1 MENIVQTGQTTVTY
15 ILFHPKALPLRMI
28 TGLNCVLFWRLA
40 MRELIQ
46 IIPYIDLAIIV
57 LVIFFVYIGWVQG
70 TPRLLMVLGSIY
82 TGFLLAAIYYHLFAV
97 TLLTFFKLNSI
108 FTAELISFL
117 VLDVLVTALMLA
129 LLFNLFG
136 HIEVK
141 NRLAV
146 FDKLFGS
153 ILGMVCG
160 VLVVG
165 ILITMLRVPY
175 EANKQRLNSTSEM
188 PVVQLFN
195 QGYEKSALASYFIKG
210 APYFLYSLKPML
222 PPEIQQKGAVPLL
235 ESIMAQ
241 H

>member
-1 MENIVQTGQTTVTY
+1 
-15 ILFHPKALPLRMI
+15 
-28 TGLNCVLFWRLA
+28 

-46 IIPYIDLAIIV
+46 LIPYLDIAIVV
-57 LVIFFVYIGWVQG
+57 LVIFFVYIGWVHG
-70 TPRLLMVLGSIY
+70 TPRILMVLGSVY

-97 TLLTFFKLNSI
+97 TLMTFFNLNSV

-146 FDKLFGS
+146 FDKMFGCVLGLFS
-153 ILGMVCG
+153 G

-195 QGYEKSALASYFIKG
+195 QGYEKSALASYFVKG
-210 APYFLYSLKPML
+210 APYFLYSIKPML
-222 PPEIQQKGAVPLL
+222 PPQIQQKGAVPLL

>member
-1 MENIVQTGQTTVTY
+1 
-15 ILFHPKALPLRMI
+15 
-28 TGLNCVLFWRLA
+28 

-46 IIPYIDLAIIV
+46 LIPYLDIAIV
-57 LVIFFVYIGWVQG
+57 VMVIFFVYIGWVHG
-70 TPRLLMVLGSIY
+70 TPRILMVIGSVY

-97 TLLTFFKLNSI
+97 TLLTFFNLNSI
-108 FTAELISFL
+108 FTAELISFI

-136 HIEVK
+136 HVEVK

-146 FDKLFGS
+146 FDKILGS
-153 ILGMVCG
+153 ILGMLSG

-210 APYFLYSLKPML
+210 APYFLYSIKPLL
-222 PPEIQQKGAVPLL
+222 PPQIQQKGAVPLL